1 MDVPGSNLDGS
12 EFQQNTYQ
20 VYHKEGLLSQQSS
33 VVPNAPLLYE
43 QQVLL
48 SKLRQQ
54 GNASKE
60 NKRAT
65 TSPSSHKFPH
75 NEDSASQDTD
85 DSRSDVCLLHCVE
98 FIAFTLAYCFIFV
111 TLAILEEKTQYCSC
125 TPHHQKAKE

>member
-12 EFQQNTYQ
+12 EFQQNAAYQ

-54 GNASKE
+54 GNASNKE
-60 NKRAT
+60 NKRVT
-65 TSPSSHKFPH
+65 SSPSSNKIPLD
-75 NEDSASQDTD
+75 DSNSQDTD
-85 DSRSDVCLLHCVE
+85 DSRTEVCFRCVKCASLLYFCN
-98 FIAFTLAYCFIFV
+98 
-111 TLAILEEKTQYCSC
+111 S
-125 TPHHQKAKE
+125 